1 MPDANGLPFFVTLQ
15 ANVNPAA
22 VSAELGSVTLL
33 PRLIAVPSGLLAGAP
48 VMAAVGGTL
57 VTVIVLLSFPTPP
70 SLSVA
75 DRLTT

>member
-1 MPDANGLPFFVTLQ
+1 M
-15 ANVNPAA
+15 NPAA
-22 VSAELGSVTLL
+22 VSAELGSVTVL
-33 PRLIAVPSGLLAGAP
+33 PRVIVVPSGLLAGAP